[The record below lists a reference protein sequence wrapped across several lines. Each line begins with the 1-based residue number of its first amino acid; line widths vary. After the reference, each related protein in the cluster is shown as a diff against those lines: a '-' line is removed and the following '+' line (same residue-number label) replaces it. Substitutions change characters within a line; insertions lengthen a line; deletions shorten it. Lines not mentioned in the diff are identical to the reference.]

1 MQEEPSLGLLL
12 PWGGGLEATRP
23 AGTAGSRKYLPR
35 LPSAAGGKGGEDTWL
50 GPLLLVGRR
59 LEDTRPVGATGAA
72 SW

>member
-12 PWGGGLEATRP
+12 PWGGGAPGQQVLL
-23 AGTAGSRKYLPR
+23 GAGSTYLGC
-35 LPSAAGGKGGEDTWL
+35 LLLLEGKTGEDTWL

-59 LEDTRPVGATGAA
+59 LEDIRPVGATGAA